1 MKRLLQVDYSYSH
14 LYYFFTGRLLTIP
27 SWLGSARCHLVV
39 GVIVIV
45 NILINIISSSF
56 KLSWSLFQFFMQCNQ
71 CKKGWTLLQ
80 TINHLRLGPERTFC
94 RDFHLWMKE
103 LQRKTFFQPDWLR
116 FWDWLLVFSAERS
129 RSSPKHLEC
138 IYLCRE
144 EDIYQVFSKAAS
156 QKWQKCGQCL
166 L

>member
-1 MKRLLQVDYSYSH
+1 M
-14 LYYFFTGRLLTIP
+14 
-27 SWLGSARCHLVV
+27 V

-45 NILINIISSSF
+45 NIVIDIISSSF

-103 LQRKTFFQPDWLR
+103 LQRKTFFSTRLVDVLR
-116 FWDWLLVFSAERS
+116 LAAGV
-129 RSSPKHLEC
+129 
-138 IYLCRE
+138 LCRKKSL
-144 EDIYQVFSKAAS
+144 ITKTLRVHLSLQRRGYSSSIFKSCFTKMATMPVLKPPKQINLKAATGLS
-156 QKWQKCGQCL
+156 QEIVL
-166 L
+166 SVAMPE